1 MACVFLVLL
10 FSFNDFVFII
20 LIFREQLADLRRQKE
35 RLEEKIMDHYKN
47 REKQKKNK
55 SFGAMLIQKMRGL
68 TKVRMLIS
76 LEFKKKKKKKKKK

>member
-1 MACVFLVLL
+1 MLIVFNL
-10 FSFNDFVFII
+10 F
-20 LIFREQLADLRRQKE
+20 IFKPMICIPREQLADLRRQKE

-68 TKVRMLIS
+68 TKVSYLGKF
-76 LEFKKKKKKKKKK
+76 LYFYKH